1 MRLCEGGFAQTSK
14 HATMPSIDKIQKE
27 IANFEGF
34 EVVIRPESAT
44 APARLP
50 SYAKQYERR
59 ARQAHTVRDWKR
71 LRFSPAYP
79 ELDVDILLGDGR
91 VATDRTKLERVRQ
104 SHN

>member
-1 MRLCEGGFAQTSK
+1 
-14 HATMPSIDKIQKE
+14 MPSIDKIQKE

-34 EVVIRPESAT
+34 EVVIRPESSP

-71 LRFSPAYP
+71 LRFSPSYP
-79 ELDVDILLGDGR
+79 ELEVDILLGDGR
-91 VATDRTKLERVRQ
+91 VATERTKLERVRQ
-104 SHN
+104 THD